1 MSLDRMR
8 VERINTP
15 EQYQEL
21 LKQHRETHSETGHP
35 VFPTHLVRMQGKVV
49 GSFCLTS
56 PTVHMQM
63 DKRHMKVRDSLLM
76 FNILESLMLEN
87 GINRYLIACEET
99 SPYYGILDKRLNKIL
114 GEEDSLNWHLFKR
127 EL

>member
-21 LKQHRETHSETGHP
+21 LKQHRETHSENGHP
-35 VFPTHLVRMQGKVV
+35 VLPTHLVRMEGKIV

-63 DKRHMKVRDSLLM
+63 DKRFMKARDSLLM

-87 GINRYLIACEET
+87 GISRYVIACEET
-99 SPYYGILDKRLNKIL
+99 SPYYGILNKRLNKIV
-114 GEEDSLNWHLFKR
+114 GEDDSLNWHLFKR
-127 EL
+127 VL